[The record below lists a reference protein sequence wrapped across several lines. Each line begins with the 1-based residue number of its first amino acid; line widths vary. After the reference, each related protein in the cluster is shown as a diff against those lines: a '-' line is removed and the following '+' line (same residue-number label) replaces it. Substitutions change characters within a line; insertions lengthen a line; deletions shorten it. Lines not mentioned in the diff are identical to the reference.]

1 MAAASA
7 RRVDLG
13 HPPTGGC
20 LMFPTGPFLAIA
32 AALAVIVAS
41 ALPFPNWRV
50 LIKHIVIA
58 LVVTYTAI
66 AGAIVMGMVFHL
78 GIFGEPVMID

>member
-1 MAAASA
+1 MFPN
-7 RRVDLG
+7 RVFLAV
-13 HPPTGGC
+13 TGC
-20 LMFPTGPFLAIA
+20 LAML
-32 AALAVIVAS
+32 VAS
-41 ALPFPNWRV
+41 ALPFASWRGLV
-50 LIKHIVIA
+50 KNILIA

>member
-1 MAAASA
+1 
-7 RRVDLG
+7 
-13 HPPTGGC
+13 
-20 LMFPTGPFLAIA
+20 MFPTGPFLAMA
-32 AALAVIVAS
+32 GALAVIVGS
-41 ALPFPNWRV
+41 ALPSPNWRV

>member
-1 MAAASA
+1 
-7 RRVDLG
+7 
-13 HPPTGGC
+13 
-20 LMFPTGPFLAIA
+20 MFPTGPFLAMA
-32 AALAVIVAS
+32 GALAVFVAS
-41 ALPFPNWRV
+41 ALPSPNWRV
-50 LIKHIVIA
+50 FIKHIVIA